1 MAYLNGPL
9 ELKSRYPNW
18 GTGRTQV
25 QVFVTFWRVPPNF
38 YRGVMSEN
46 VRFYQQKMAAQR
58 VRRYVNRPLRY
69 QLREIFDV
77 VVDCERR
84 WALEDRIERQID
96 RGL

>member
-1 MAYLNGPL
+1 
-9 ELKSRYPNW
+9 
-18 GTGRTQV
+18 
-25 QVFVTFWRVPPNF
+25 
-38 YRGVMSEN
+38 MSGN

-96 RGL
+96 LGL

>member
-1 MAYLNGPL
+1 
-9 ELKSRYPNW
+9 
-18 GTGRTQV
+18 
-25 QVFVTFWRVPPNF
+25 
-38 YRGVMSEN
+38 MSEN